1 MPCLAGQA
9 ADVRAEQVQA
19 GCGAVAWA
27 PWVACVR
34 ILFGVG
40 VVFGFGSARVESVRG
55 QIASPVRDVRSER
68 SCRVASVGQG
78 WGPWQVAWCRRLSRR
93 GAAFPQ
99 GAPTCGG
106 SSSEVLVN

>member
-1 MPCLAGQA
+1 MRCS
-9 ADVRAEQVQA
+9 RW
-19 GCGAVAWA
+19 GALG
-27 PWVACVR
+27 ACVR

-99 GAPTCGG
+99 EAPTCGG
-106 SSSEVLVN
+106 SGSEVRCECEALAHVSYSRRAYAM